1 MILFLWTTSS
11 LSISRSIRLVLLA
24 GSGGRAVLDSDL
36 TSRAPVAKTTDRL
49 CLLEAGFR
57 FALWPCLRAPAL
69 PVSRHSSKRL
79 TASPLLTMLASTL
92 RRALRPASQTGARFL
107 GTRAVGSV
115 DLNSEFNS
123 RDNYFET

>member
-1 MILFLWTTSS
+1 MVPAAPES
-11 LSISRSIRLVLLA
+11 LSRQSLV
-24 GSGGRAVLDSDL
+24 GV
-36 TSRAPVAKTTDRL
+36 PV
-49 CLLEAGFR
+49 
-57 FALWPCLRAPAL
+57 
-69 PVSRHSSKRL
+69 
-79 TASPLLTMLASTL
+79 TASPLTMLASTL

>member
-1 MILFLWTTSS
+1 M
-11 LSISRSIRLVLLA
+11 
-24 GSGGRAVLDSDL
+24 
-36 TSRAPVAKTTDRL
+36 PV
-49 CLLEAGFR
+49 
-57 FALWPCLRAPAL
+57 
-69 PVSRHSSKRL
+69 
-79 TASPLLTMLASTL
+79 TASPLTMLASTL